1 MPDGINL
8 ITRRGTVEDLA
19 ECYSLHRSLGLPYTK
34 RIWHI
39 LPDVW
44 RTLLSKGAMQLCLV
58 ANRSRPVGSQIVSFN
73 AILFVTDEFCSEA
86 RFKLRPYLGVE
97 LAEQYPSGELP
108 ILSREQVARAN
119 AAAGLNVVLCFEG
132 WALDRLSREE
142 VLALRAKQSEAFHLI
157 LNGYHV
163 KEFLAATTGREASQ
177 WMLDAGARLR
187 RNYSNYFRKNGLH
200 EPESSQRPWLVGLTK
215 EEALAHPGSHL
226 AGLFIHTV
234 PRFRFNRSQRLLLQ
248 HALTGKTCEK
258 LAESLS
264 VSPWTVKKRWHA
276 IYDRVT
282 DVDRELLP
290 PSIACGAHASSRG
303 SERRRQLLNYLRQ
316 HLEELRP

>member
-44 RTLLSKGAMQLCLV
+44 PTLLSKGAMQLCLV

-215 EEALAHPGSHL
+215 EEALRQPGRHL
-226 AGLFIHTV
+226 
-234 PRFRFNRSQRLLLQ
+234 P
-248 HALTGKTCEK
+248 
-258 LAESLS
+258 
-264 VSPWTVKKRWHA
+264 
-276 IYDRVT
+276 
-282 DVDRELLP
+282 
-290 PSIACGAHASSRG
+290 
-303 SERRRQLLNYLRQ
+303 
-316 HLEELRP
+316 